1 MKIPLWCAAWAAAS
15 VIPAQAADIPLSAA
29 QAQALGVR
37 TQVLA
42 GAHGSAGTLRLP
54 GRIMLPPGQLAIV
67 AAPASGVVS
76 EVKAAV
82 NEQVQAG
89 QVLARLL
96 SPDLAMAQKELL
108 QAASLSRLARGVYA
122 RDKQLLDEGIIAAS
136 RYDAARANLVQAEA
150 ALAQQRQ
157 TLRIMGVPAGTVAA
171 MEAGK
176 ISGAGLALASPKTG
190 VVLEAHAL
198 PGQRVDAAAPLFTVG
213 YLDPLWVDLD
223 VPVAEAAGIAAGTP
237 VRVGEARGRVVSVG
251 RVAGAS
257 QAVSV
262 RARLESSPHNL
273 AVGQAVEVRL
283 HLAAA
288 GWALPAAA
296 LIRNQGRDYVFVAVP
311 AGFRPVAVSVAA
323 RAPQT
328 VWVQGPLAAGQVV
341 AVAGTSQI
349 KAIWTGVGSEG
360 GE

>member
-1 MKIPLWCAAWAAAS
+1 MKIPLGWAALAAAC
-15 VIPAQAADIPLSAA
+15 VMPAQAADIPLGAA

-42 GAHGSAGTLRLP
+42 GAKDSAGTLRLP

-67 AAPASGVVS
+67 AAPASGLVS
-76 EVKAAV
+76 EVKVAV
-82 NEQVQAG
+82 NEQVEAG

-96 SPDLAMAQKELL
+96 SPDLALAQKELL
-108 QAASLSRLARGVYA
+108 QAASQSRLARGVYA

-136 RYDAARANLVQAEA
+136 RYEAVRANLAQAEA

-157 TLRIMGVPAGTVAA
+157 ILKIMGVPTSTVTA

-176 ISGAGLALASPKTG
+176 IGGAGLVLTAPRAG
-190 VVLEAHAL
+190 VVLEAHAM

-213 YLDPLWVDLD
+213 RLDPLWVDLD
-223 VPVAEAAGIAAGTP
+223 VPVAQAAGIAAGMP
-237 VRVGEARGRVVSVG
+237 VRVGEARGRVASVG
-251 RVAGAS
+251 RVAGPS
-257 QAVSV
+257 QAVGV
-262 RARLESSPHNL
+262 RARLESSPRNL
-273 AVGQAVEVRL
+273 AVGQAVEVEL

-288 GWALPAAA
+288 GYPLPAAA
-296 LIRNQGRDYVFVAVP
+296 LVRNRGRDYVFVAVP

-323 RAPQT
+323 RTPQT
-328 VWVQGPLAAGQVV
+328 VWIQGPLAAGQVV
-341 AVAGTSQI
+341 AVAGASQI
-349 KAIWTGVGSEG
+349 KAIWTGVGGEG

>member
-1 MKIPLWCAAWAAAS
+1 MKIPLGWAALMAAC
-15 VIPAQAADIPLSAA
+15 VIPAQAADIPLGAA

-42 GAHGSAGTLRLP
+42 GTKGSAGTLRLP

-76 EVKAAV
+76 EVKVAV
-82 NEQVQAG
+82 NEQVEAG
-89 QVLARLL
+89 HVLARLL
-96 SPDLAMAQKELL
+96 SPDLALAQKELL
-108 QAASLSRLARGVYA
+108 QAASQSRLARGVYA

-136 RYDAARANLVQAEA
+136 RYDAARANLAQAEA

-157 TLRIMGVPAGTVAA
+157 TLKIMGVPASMVAA

-176 ISGAGLALASPKTG
+176 IGGAGLALTAPRAG
-190 VVLEAHAL
+190 VMLEAHAM

-213 YLDPLWVDLD
+213 HLDPLWVDLD
-223 VPVAEAAGIAAGTP
+223 VPVAQAAGIAAGTP

-262 RARLESSPHNL
+262 RARLESSPRTL
-273 AVGQAVEVRL
+273 AVGQAVEVEL

-288 GWALPAAA
+288 GYPLPAAA
-296 LIRNQGRDYVFVAVP
+296 LVRNQGRDYVFVAAP

-323 RAPQT
+323 RTPQT

-341 AVAGTSQI
+341 AVAGASQI
-349 KAIWTGVGSEG
+349 KAIWTGVGGEG